1 MRAQEWSG
9 CTRPNRWAANY
20 LPIGGWFA
28 VAALAYFTF
37 KTKIMK
43 LENQFTEVVQL
54 IKQARS
60 NAYKAISVELINC
73 YWQVGEYI
81 SKRIA
86 QAT

>member
-1 MRAQEWSG
+1 MVRRVRRKRSSH
-9 CTRPNRWAANY
+9 
-20 LPIGGWFA
+20 
-28 VAALAYFTF
+28 F
-37 KTKIMK
+37 KRKIMK

-60 NAYKAISVELINC
+60 NAYKAINVELINC

-86 QAT
+86 QATWGDKTVAELSEFIEKRHPDIKLS